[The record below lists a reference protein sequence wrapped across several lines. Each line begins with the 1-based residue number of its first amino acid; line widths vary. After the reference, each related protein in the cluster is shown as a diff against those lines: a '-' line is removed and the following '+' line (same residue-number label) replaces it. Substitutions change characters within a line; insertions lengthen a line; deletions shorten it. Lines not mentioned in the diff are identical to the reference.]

1 MIGLIAVVIFEVVNT
16 PLRKGLRVVEFVL
29 KAARVS
35 ATGVSTR
42 TRINSKFQP
51 FGVNIIRDC
60 FNTVRKLIA
69 VGNEP
74 AVRAALLFA
83 PAVVDNDV
91 FITSLAQTLRF
102 KRVRGGLYQFLVY
115 LPCKGV
121 P

>member
-16 PLRKGLRVVEFVL
+16 PLRKGLRVVKFVL

-42 TRINSKFQP
+42 ARINAEFQP

-60 FNTVRKLIA
+60 LNAVRKLIA
-69 VGNEP
+69 IGNEP

-83 PAVVDNDV
+83 PAVVDYDV
-91 FITSLAQTLRF
+91 FITRLAQTLRF
-102 KRVRGGLYQFLVY
+102 IRGRG
-115 LPCKGV
+115 
-121 P
+121 